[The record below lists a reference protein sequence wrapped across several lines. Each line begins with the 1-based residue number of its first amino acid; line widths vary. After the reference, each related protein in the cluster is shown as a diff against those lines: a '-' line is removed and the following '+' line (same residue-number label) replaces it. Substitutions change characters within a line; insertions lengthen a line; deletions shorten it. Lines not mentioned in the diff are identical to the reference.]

1 LFLNIYLLINNLH
14 YFKIYIKNYK
24 IKYKMTLNVEV
35 CWISNEKERGLKA
48 LKDFVPEEE
57 IFIEDPIG

>member
-1 LFLNIYLLINNLH
+1 MYTI
-14 YFKIYIKNYK
+14 FKR
-24 IKYKMTLNVEV
+24 MTLNVEV

-57 IFIEDPIG
+57 IFIEEPIG

>member
-1 LFLNIYLLINNLH
+1 
-14 YFKIYIKNYK
+14 
-24 IKYKMTLNVEV
+24 MTLNVEV

-57 IFIEDPIG
+57 IFIEDPIGQI